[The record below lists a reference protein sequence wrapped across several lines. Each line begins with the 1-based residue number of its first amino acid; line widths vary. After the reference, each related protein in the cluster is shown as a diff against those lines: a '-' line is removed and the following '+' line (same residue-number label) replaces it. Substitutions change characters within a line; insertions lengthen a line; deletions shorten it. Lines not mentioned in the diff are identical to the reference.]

1 MGNNQK
7 VYILLMGMQN
17 SVATLA
23 VSCETHYKYPSNP
36 TPGYL
41 VKRNENTCSYKD
53 AYANVGAALFL
64 TVPN

>member
-1 MGNNQK
+1 
-7 VYILLMGMQN
+7 MGMQN